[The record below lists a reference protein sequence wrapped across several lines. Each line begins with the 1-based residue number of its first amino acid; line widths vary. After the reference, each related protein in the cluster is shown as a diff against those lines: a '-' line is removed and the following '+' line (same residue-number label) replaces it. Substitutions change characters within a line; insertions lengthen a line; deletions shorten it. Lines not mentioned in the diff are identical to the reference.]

1 MSVAYSRLS
10 KGFADHGANGPVQLP
25 ADGRA
30 LKQWLD
36 NLPRGNPKGT
46 AVTLQSA
53 LAAHLQHAQS
63 GNSRFNQLEQLR
75 ETVLDTVL
83 WLERQFMGS
92 PLPMTADRL
101 QHAQSAQA
109 LNNVL
114 ADNYRLA
121 CHELCAPEGSIGLLK
136 SGAVTTAL
144 ERATWHYQQC
154 LLQSWSLY
162 RGAPPSI
169 WLGLHRV
176 YQFAASVNV
185 DTKTVTEPV
194 AKKALSVRT
203 LYIESCLLSLM
214 NPFAFAHR
222 ELDLM
227 KALAFGLADSC
238 RIRPD
243 SKAEYTASLPIDAD
257 LPVDA
262 ELPEGEAAGLDFS
275 ALQQALVNAE
285 YAPDGEQVLVRIPA
299 AGKLELP
306 LSVLKRTLRNFGLA
320 AARLGKRIP
329 SDYTLQTVCGL
340 SSVHFF
346 AAGQMDFERYTQKIS
361 QQGSQGLSLAA
372 DWLSMSSDGQS
383 PRSLPAQVI
392 DHSLGGYLLR
402 WSPDPALRIRVGE
415 VVGLNAMPASN
426 EPDWMLGVVRW
437 LRYENDG
444 SILAG
449 IKLLARRCLAVALR
463 VHTDGHAGSLVR
475 GLELQALEQG
485 AASSFLWSGKSSEA
499 EVRVDAHYG
508 YEPYRL
514 TGPRT
519 TESLMLRPSILSS
532 NMDYTLLVVPSEAV
546 NDAE

>member
-10 KGFADHGANGPVQLP
+10 QGFADHGASGPALLP
-25 ADGRA
+25 ADGRG

-53 LAAHLQHAQS
+53 LAAHLGHALS
-63 GNSRFNQLEQLR
+63 GNSRYNQLEQLR
-75 ETVLDTVL
+75 ETVLDTIL

-101 QHAQSAQA
+101 QHAQNAQA
-109 LNNVL
+109 LNSVL

-185 DTKTVTEPV
+185 DGKAVTEPV
-194 AKKALSVRT
+194 AKKPLSVRT

-238 RIRPD
+238 RIKTG
-243 SKAEYTASLPIDAD
+243 SEGEFTAALPKDAD
-257 LPVDA
+257 LPPDA
-262 ELPEGEAAGLDFS
+262 DLPEGETAGLDFS
-275 ALQQALVNAE
+275 ALQQALIHAE
-285 YAPDGEQVLVRIPA
+285 YAEDGENVQVRIPE

-320 AARLGKRIP
+320 AARHAVRIP

-372 DWLSMSSDGQS
+372 DWLSMSSDGQA
-383 PRSLPAQVI
+383 PRSLPAQVS

-402 WSPDPALRIRVGE
+402 WSADPGLRIRVGE

-437 LRYENDG
+437 LRYEQDG

-449 IKLLARRCLAVALR
+449 IKLLTRRCLAVALR
-463 VHTDGHAGSLVR
+463 VPVEGHPGPLVR
-475 GLELQALEQG
+475 GLELQALDPEMP
-485 AASSFLWSGKSSEA
+485 SSFLWSGKSMA
-499 EVRVDAHYG
+499 AKLQVDAHYG

-514 TGPRT
+514 RGPRT
-519 TESLMLRPSILSS
+519 MESLMLRPTVLSS
-532 NMDYTLLVVPSEAV
+532 NMDYTLLVVPEATD
-546 NDAE
+546 NAE